1 MEWDQHEEEGFR
13 LEMSSTSII
22 FIASLASAAPSLTL
36 TLVFLKLFPTL
47 GVVVRSVV
55 VDSDLIDSVADLILI
70 LKDLLVTRPYSPNLI
85 FIHTVKASLCFSI
98 VLAVTS
104 TKS

>member
-1 MEWDQHEEEGFR
+1 MWDQHEEEGFR

-22 FIASLASAAPSLTL
+22 FNASLASAAPSITL

-55 VDSDLIDSVADLILI
+55 VDSDLIDSVANL
-70 LKDLLVTRPYSPNLI
+70 NLI
-85 FIHTVKASLCFSI
+85 FERFSCVQTIFSLSHFHTRCRGIPV
-98 VLAVTS
+98 
-104 TKS
+104 